1 MRVDARSFS
10 EGQILEADVCVIG
23 AGPVGLTLAAE
34 LGAPGARICVLERGP
49 APGEAPAD
57 VLDGEVTGGTYE
69 PLDAM
74 RAQGVGGTSAL
85 WSSEIVR
92 ARRGAR
98 FGRLRPVDFEQRA
111 DIPFSGWPFD
121 RAELDPHYDRAAEIC
136 GIGALS
142 DEPSAWQVTPR
153 TVPLQLSDGIVTQ
166 IVRYGPGS
174 IFTRDLPE
182 AASRSEDVTLV
193 VNARA
198 LRIEAEGGGGRVR
211 RVLAASAPGHTFQ
224 VEAQLFV
231 LALGGIENARLLLLS
246 NDDPETGLRNRQDLV
261 GRFFMDHPTA
271 SCRLIPAGP
280 QSVERLALYD
290 TVYRQG
296 RIGQGIL
303 GLADETVRARGPA
316 QQRVDPRS
324 GHGTLDARARLDG
337 RPGRRC
343 PRQADAP

>member
-1 MRVDARSFS
+1 MRDRSGSRSLPSS
-10 EGQILEADVCVIG
+10 EHLEHGSACSSE
-23 AGPVGLTLAAE
+23 A
-34 LGAPGARICVLERGP
+34 P

-74 RAQGVGGTSAL
+74 RAQGVGGTSTL

-211 RVLAASAPGHTFQ
+211 RILAASAPGHTFQ

-246 NDDPETGLRNRQDLV
+246 NDDPETGLGNRQDVV
-261 GRFFMDHPTA
+261 GRLFMDHPTA
-271 SCRLIPAGP
+271 SCRLIPCRAA
-280 QSVERLALYD
+280 ERGAARALRHRLPPGTD
-290 TVYRQG
+290 
-296 RIGQGIL
+296 GQGIL
-303 GLADETVRARGPA
+303 GLADETVRREGLLNSGSSSFRSRNAGCARSARRAPWPA
-316 QQRVDPRS
+316 VPAP
-324 GHGTLDARARLDG
+324 GGCPLTRL
-337 RPGRRC
+337 RM
-343 PRQADAP
+343 